1 MRIQDRIYGQIEIT
15 DPLIIDLIHTQPMQR
30 LKRISQDGACHFLQ
44 PHINGTRFEHS
55 IGVWHLSKLFQ
66 RSREEQAASLLH
78 DVPHTAFSHV
88 IDYVVGDANQEYH
101 ERFFEKIVMASEI
114 PGILAKYGV
123 DLAGVMDVERFPLLE
138 NSLPDVSTDRL
149 DYFLR
154 DGLMLNLMPQFLI
167 DETLRQIRSDAD
179 KLYFEDLR
187 LAATLAILFMNCTKL
202 IWSEPNS
209 IGSWSLLA
217 NAIKI
222 GYDEGWVTEE
232 DFFSDD
238 ETLMNKLQASNDA
251 RVQTNLNRLQP
262 GRYFKYAPK
271 ESAEFYRKNKAR
283 YIDPLVKTG
292 KGFQRV
298 SALVHNFKV
307 AVDEFIAEY
316 QYLGVVPIEPGT

>member
-1 MRIQDRIYGQIEIT
+1 MQIHDRIYGQIEID
-15 DPLIIDLIHTQPMQR
+15 DPLIVALIHCQPMQR

-44 PHINGTRFEHS
+44 PHINGTRYEHS

-66 RSREEQAASLLH
+66 RSREEQVASLLH

-101 ERFFEKIVMASEI
+101 ERFHTQIVMESEI
-114 PGILAKYGV
+114 PAILSQYGMDIDV
-123 DLAGVMDVERFPLLE
+123 VMDVERFPLLE

-167 DETLRQIRSDAD
+167 DETLRQIRFDAE

-187 LAATLAILFMNCTKL
+187 LASTLAILFMNCTKL

-217 NAIKI
+217 DAIKV
-222 GYDEGWVTEE
+222 GYDEGWIMEA

-238 ETLMNKLQASNDA
+238 QTLLEKLQASGDA
-251 RVQTNLNRLQP
+251 RVQANLARLQP
-262 GRYFKYAPK
+262 GKFFEYAPK
-271 ESAEFYRKNKAR
+271 EQAEFYRANKAR
-283 YIDPLVKTG
+283 YIDPLVKTNG
-292 KGFQRV
+292 GFRRV
-298 SALVHNFKV
+298 SELVHNFKM
-307 AVDEFIAEY
+307 AVEEFKEAY
-316 QYLGVVPIEPGT
+316 QYLGVRPIKQA